1 MLKEDKMVICGGPGH
16 TNRTDKNSDIVTLV
30 TIVTFSTLTHLMP

>member
-1 MLKEDKMVICGGPGH
+1 MLKEDETVICGGTGH
-16 TNRTDKNSDIVTLV
+16 RNRTDKNSSIVTLV